1 MREEGGGNPESET
14 DKGCVLLVIFVN
26 YSAGGTPPGCPS
38 AVGGGI
44 R

>member
-1 MREEGGGNPESET
+1 MGRGYPEIET
-14 DKGCVLLVIFVN
+14 VKGWVILVIFVN